1 MGMIFYRKTKVKY
14 SWIKIGELQSVREPA
29 TSTNVFLVEQV
40 KAGEVSIKQYPTD
53 YMVVEYFT
61 KTLQGEN
68 FRKFRDTTLNMKYG
82 LMIDYKISI
91 GVC

>member
-1 MGMIFYRKTKVKY
+1 M
-14 SWIKIGELQSVREPA
+14 
-29 TSTNVFLVEQV
+29 

-82 LMIDYKISI
+82 WMIDYKISI